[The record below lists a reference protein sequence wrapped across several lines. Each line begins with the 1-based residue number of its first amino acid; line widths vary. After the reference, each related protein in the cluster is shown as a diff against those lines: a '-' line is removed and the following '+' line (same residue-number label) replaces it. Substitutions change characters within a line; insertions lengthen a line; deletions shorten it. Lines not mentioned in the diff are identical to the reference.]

1 MTSCAFHEVIRDM
14 NMCARLYPNPTP
26 CLTPGLIVS
35 PSKAKKALE
44 HVVSTVEFMEREIT
58 VTKRM
63 IGLTF
68 GVRWH
73 DQPLAAELLVVVV
86 VISNMLC
93 TTKFCVGRVVDVAC
107 GVLRC
112 CSSV

>member
-1 MTSCAFHEVIRDM
+1 M
-14 NMCARLYPNPTP
+14 
-26 CLTPGLIVS
+26 PGLIVS

-68 GVRWH
+68 GVR
-73 DQPLAAELLVVVV
+73 
-86 VISNMLC
+86 
-93 TTKFCVGRVVDVAC
+93 
-107 GVLRC
+107 
-112 CSSV
+112 

>member
-1 MTSCAFHEVIRDM
+1 MLFRSVA
-14 NMCARLYPNPTP
+14 
-26 CLTPGLIVS
+26 
-35 PSKAKKALE
+35 
-44 HVVSTVEFMEREIT
+44 STVEFMEREIT